1 MIRSGASGV
10 TGWVLAGALY
20 ACAAGAALAATPAFD
35 LLVEAPE
42 EVRPLLTRHLELQR
56 YRELADLDDAE
67 LDRLLSA
74 ARDDTRELLAT
85 LGYFAPEIRIERQN
99 AISATAPRTVQL
111 RVVPGEPT
119 RVSEVRITFNGPIG
133 SDDAAQQ
140 QRQRIETGWALPA
153 GSRFT
158 QSGWDEAKRLALR
171 RAEDFARLAAPAMKI
186 FSQVTRPFVWLMGAS
201 TSAVLVMLGAHKQDG
216 PTVSVDDIEHLL
228 EAGRAEGVLE
238 AVEQAVATEALRLGE
253 RAVRD
258 IMRPRIDLD
267 ALDIETPPG
276 EVLGAIA
283 MAGYSRLPVY
293 EGSLDHILGYVSLKD
308 VLRHNWMGWPIE
320 LRRIMHRAL
329 FVPETMPLDRLLE
342 LFQKEKN
349 QLAIVLDEYGGTEG
363 LVTLEDVLEELVGE
377 IHDEHRRETAEFV
390 QREDGSW
397 LVDGGASVE
406 DLADRLGIKL
416 DAVPRDYSTVSGI
429 VLAEL
434 ERIPATGDTLRWHG
448 LAIEVVDM
456 DGRRID
462 KLLIRQA

>member
-1 MIRSGASGV
+1 MLPEILLVFALILANGFFSGAEMAIVASRRGRLRQ
-10 TGWVLAGALY
+10 LAEGGDKAARTALELASSPDKFLPTVQIGITLVGTLAAAYGGDSLVSDLAEWIGSHAPPSVGAL
-20 ACAAGAALAATPAFD
+20 ARPIALTVF
-35 LLVEAPE
+35 V
-42 EVRPLLTRHLELQR
+42 V
-56 YRELADLDDAE
+56 
-67 LDRLLSA
+67 LLSFV
-74 ARDDTRELLAT
+74 TLLFGEL
-85 LGYFAPEIRIERQN
+85 
-99 AISATAPRTVQL
+99 
-111 RVVPGEPT
+111 VP
-119 RVSEVRITFNGPIG
+119 
-133 SDDAAQQ
+133 
-140 QRQRIETGWALPA
+140 
-153 GSRFT
+153 
-158 QSGWDEAKRLALR
+158 KRLALR
-171 RAEDFARLAAPAMKI
+171 RAEDFARLAAPAMKTFAQI
-186 FSQVTRPFVWLMGAS
+186 TKPLVWLMGVS
-201 TSAVLVMLGAHKQDG
+201 TSAVLALLGAHKQDG

-253 RAVRD
+253 RTVRD

-377 IHDEHRRETAEFV
+377 IHDEHRRETSDFV
-390 QREDGSW
+390 EREDGSW
-397 LVDGGASVE
+397 LVDGGAGVE

-448 LAIEVVDM
+448 LVIEVVDM

-462 KLLIRQA
+462 KLLIRKQ

>member
-1 MIRSGASGV
+1 MLPEILLVFALILANGFFSGAEMAIVASRRGRLRQ
-10 TGWVLAGALY
+10 LADAGDKAAKTALEL
-20 ACAAGAALAATPAFD
+20 ASSPDQFLPTVQIGITLVGTLAAAYGGD
-35 LLVEAPE
+35 SLVSD
-42 EVRPLLTRHLELQR
+42 
-56 YRELADLDDAE
+56 LADWITTLAPPAVDAMARPIA
-67 LDRLLSA
+67 LTLFVVLLSFF
-74 ARDDTRELLAT
+74 TLVFGEL
-85 LGYFAPEIRIERQN
+85 
-99 AISATAPRTVQL
+99 
-111 RVVPGEPT
+111 VP
-119 RVSEVRITFNGPIG
+119 
-133 SDDAAQQ
+133 
-140 QRQRIETGWALPA
+140 
-153 GSRFT
+153 
-158 QSGWDEAKRLALR
+158 KRLALR

-186 FSQVTRPFVWLMGAS
+186 FSQVTRPLVWLMGAS
-201 TSAVLVMLGAHKQDG
+201 TSAVLALLGAHKQDG
-216 PTVSVDDIEHLL
+216 PSVSVDDIEHLL

-253 RAVRD
+253 RMVRD

-308 VLRHNWMGWPIE
+308 VLRQNWMGWPIE
-320 LRRIMHRAL
+320 LRKIMHRAL

-377 IHDEHRRETAEFV
+377 IHDEHRHEASQFV

-397 LVDGGASVE
+397 LVDGGAGVE
-406 DLADRLGIKL
+406 DLAKKLGIKL
-416 DAVPRDYSTVSGI
+416 DAVPRDYSTVSGL

-434 ERIPATGDTLRWHG
+434 ERIPTTGDTLRWRG
-448 LAIEVVDM
+448 VVIEVVDM

-462 KLLIRQA
+462 KLLVSRV

>member
-1 MIRSGASGV
+1 MLPEILLVFALILANGFFSGAEMAIVASRRGRLRQ
-10 TGWVLAGALY
+10 LADAGDTAAKTALEL
-20 ACAAGAALAATPAFD
+20 ASSPDQFLPTVQIGITLVGTLAAAYGGDSLVSDLAEWITAQAPPAVD
-35 LLVEAPE
+35 AMA
-42 EVRPLLTRHLELQR
+42 RPIALTVFVV
-56 YRELADLDDAE
+56 
-67 LDRLLSA
+67 LLSFV
-74 ARDDTRELLAT
+74 TLVFGEL
-85 LGYFAPEIRIERQN
+85 
-99 AISATAPRTVQL
+99 
-111 RVVPGEPT
+111 VP
-119 RVSEVRITFNGPIG
+119 
-133 SDDAAQQ
+133 
-140 QRQRIETGWALPA
+140 
-153 GSRFT
+153 
-158 QSGWDEAKRLALR
+158 KRLALR

-186 FSQVTRPFVWLMGAS
+186 FSQVTRPLVWLMGAS
-201 TSAVLVMLGAHKQDG
+201 TSAVLALLGAHKQDG
-216 PTVSVDDIEHLL
+216 PSVSVDDIEHLL

-253 RAVRD
+253 RMVRD

-308 VLRHNWMGWPIE
+308 VLRQNWMGWPIE
-320 LRRIMHRAL
+320 LRKIMHRAL

-377 IHDEHRRETAEFV
+377 IHDEHRHETSQFV

-397 LVDGGASVE
+397 LVDGGAGVE
-406 DLADRLGIKL
+406 DLAKKLGIKL
-416 DAVPRDYSTVSGI
+416 DAVPRDYSTVSGL

-434 ERIPATGDTLRWHG
+434 ERIPATGDTLRWRG
-448 LAIEVVDM
+448 VVIEVVDM

-462 KLLIRQA
+462 KLLVRQA